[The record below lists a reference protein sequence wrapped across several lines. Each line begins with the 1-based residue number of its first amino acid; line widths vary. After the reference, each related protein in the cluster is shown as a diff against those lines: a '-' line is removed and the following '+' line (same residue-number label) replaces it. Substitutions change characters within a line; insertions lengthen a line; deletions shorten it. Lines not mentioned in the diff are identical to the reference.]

1 MIPTPVPV
9 VVRGGLYAFDEF
21 ELDVPGFELRRA
33 GISVPLEPQV
43 FEVLAFLVQNA
54 GRALSKQEL
63 LDHVWPERYVTE
75 AALNSRVMVARK
87 AIGDNGHEQRYIKTV
102 HGRGYRF
109 AGVLEEEPA
118 PATQA
123 PAAAS
128 AAPGALAAPFPL
140 DVPLTS
146 FVGRER
152 DIERLID
159 LACADARLLAIVGA
173 GGMGKTRLA
182 TELAARLAAAGRP
195 VAFAA
200 LETADDRTL
209 FASIASAVGFKPRTT
224 DVAAELVQHLAGS
237 ELVLVL
243 DNLEHVIDAARGF
256 LQELLASAPR
266 VRVVVTSRV
275 VVGLR
280 QEWVYRAGG
289 LAVDAGPGET
299 PEAVRLFIDRARQSD
314 ASLDVSAAQIEGVAE
329 VCRLVD
335 GMPLAI
341 ELAAA
346 LTRYVGLE
354 DIADL
359 VRNDVSALEVDLPDA
374 PSRHQS
380 ITALMEESL
389 RHLGDRD
396 REVLGALA
404 VFEGSFTSDAA
415 GAVAGASLAILR
427 SLADRSLIQCNRGRF
442 ALHPLMRQFLASRQ
456 AAAGSIR
463 AAHAAHYA
471 RFLSSRTSALESDGQ
486 VAATDAIDAE
496 FPNILA
502 AWRWA
507 CAERHLDLLDEARY
521 PLFAYLTFRSR
532 FFEASEIAQAAIA
545 ALEAAGDQGQPV
557 LARLLTHYVW
567 ILFRIGKPAEA
578 LAATA
583 RARSIFAATSAL
595 PEPGMGTDPLTAVA
609 ALRLGAGQYGE
620 AYAAATAALRTAQ
633 GRGDRIGTAFAS
645 WLAGCARLREATLD
659 VHRDPDGVAV
669 YRPSPDSGPQDKLQE
684 AVRLSG
690 QAAMILEALGET
702 WLRGFVEIERGLAA
716 GANGNRA
723 AAAEHQHRAYLL
735 RKELR
740 DPQGMG
746 SALVYLCGT
755 LIALGRHDEVRALHA
770 EARGYF
776 EVAGDAT
783 GLAEVERSEAM
794 LELELGNLDAAAAQ
808 LLSALRMSL
817 ALSFTNNVLSVIRG
831 LALILA
837 ERGETETAL
846 RALRYVAG
854 HPATTPFSRALAE
867 SEIRDF
873 VAAGATEPADPGH
886 AFDPVGLAS
895 VAGEVASA
903 LQGGVSG
910 APTIVRSAA
919 PPLNRATI
927 GAAAHAAA

>member
-1 MIPTPVPV
+1 MIATPVPV
-9 VVRGGLYAFDEF
+9 VVRGGVYAFDEF
-21 ELDVPGFELRRA
+21 ELDVTGFELRRA
-33 GISVPLEPQV
+33 GNSIPLEPQV

-109 AGVLEEEPA
+109 AGVVEEDPT
-118 PATQA
+118 PAT
-123 PAAAS
+123 PASVVAAHS
-128 AAPGALAAPFPL
+128 AGAVAAPFPF
-140 DVPLTS
+140 DTPATS

-159 LACADARLLAIVGA
+159 LAGADARLLSIVGA

-200 LETADDRTL
+200 LETADERTL
-209 FASIASAVGFKPRTT
+209 LASIASATGFKPRTT
-224 DVAAELVQHLAGS
+224 DVATELVQHLAGS
-237 ELVLVL
+237 EVVLVL
-243 DNLEHVIDAARGF
+243 DNLEHVVDEARSF

-289 LAVDAGPGET
+289 LAVDASPGET
-299 PEAVRLFIDRARQSD
+299 PEAVRLFIDRARQLD
-314 ASLDVSAAQIEGVAE
+314 ASLDVSAAQIESVAE

-354 DIADL
+354 EVAAL

-404 VFEGSFTSDAA
+404 VFEGSFTCDAA
-415 GAVAGASLAILR
+415 GSVAGARLPTLR

-456 AAAGSIR
+456 AAAGPIR

-471 RFLSSRTSALESDGQ
+471 RFLASCTSSLEGDGQ

-496 FPNILA
+496 FPNVLA

-507 CAERHLDLLDEARY
+507 CAEQRIDLLDEARY
-521 PLFAYLTFRSR
+521 PLFAYLTFRGR
-532 FFEASEIAQAAIA
+532 FFEANEIAQTAIA
-545 ALEAAGDQGQPV
+545 ALESAGEPGQPV
-557 LARLLTHYVW
+557 LARLFTHFVW

-578 LAATA
+578 LAVIA
-583 RARSIFAATSAL
+583 RARSIFAETATV

-609 ALRLGAGQYGE
+609 ALRLGAGQYAE

-659 VHRDPDGVAV
+659 VDRDSDGNAV
-669 YRPSPDSGPQDKLQE
+669 YRPSADSGPQDKLQE

-746 SALVYLCGT
+746 SALVYLSGT
-755 LIALGRHDEVRALHA
+755 LIALGRHEEVRALHA

-783 GLAEVERSEAM
+783 GLAEVERSEGM
-794 LELELGNLDAAAAQ
+794 LELDLGNLDAAAAQ
-808 LLSALRMSL
+808 LLSALRMSI

-837 ERGETETAL
+837 ARGESEVAL
-846 RALRYVAG
+846 GALRYVAG

-867 SEIRDF
+867 SEIRGF
-873 VAAGATEPADPGH
+873 VADGAAEPADPGH
-886 AFDPVGLAS
+886 AFDPVGLSS
-895 VAGEVASA
+895 VASEVTNAI
-903 LQGGVSG
+903 QGGVRRAAAPVRSLAPLGDRAAVG
-910 APTIVRSAA
+910 APAYAVA
-919 PPLNRATI
+919 
-927 GAAAHAAA
+927 